1 MFREKSIQPTIL
13 SLIVAMA
20 CNRVIGRNNR
30 LPWHLPADLKFFKR
44 TTMGKTLLMGRRT
57 HESIGRPLPGRIN
70 IVITRRRNYTAEG
83 CIVAHS
89 FEEALVAAGNVQE
102 VVVLGGAACY
112 ARALPHAD
120 RVYLT
125 KVQAEVEGDAWFPEL
140 ESSQW
145 EEVWREDHPSD
156 AKHAYP
162 YRFSQLERIR

>member
-1 MFREKSIQPTIL
+1 MQTL

-44 TTMGKTLLMGRRT
+44 TTMGKTLLMGRGT

-70 IVITRRRNYTAEG
+70 ILITRQQNYHSRG
-83 CIVAHS
+83 CVVAHS
-89 FEEALVAAGNVQE
+89 LEEALVAAGNVE
-102 VVVLGGAACY
+102 ELIVIGGATLY
-112 ARALPHAD
+112 AETLPQASRIYHT
-120 RVYLT
+120 RVR
-125 KVQAEVEGDAWFPEL
+125 AEVAGDAWFPAL
-140 ESSQW
+140 EAGQW
-145 EEVWREDHPSD
+145 KEVWREDHPAD